1 VAEVLA
7 VLSEVFE
14 VEPAAFQRRRRDS
27 ALRGVGATMLIRHG
41 GLSQRDAGQELGM
54 GTGAA
59 VSRQL
64 RQLPERMEGDS
75 VLRRRTRQAEVRL
88 EAMRRGAA
96 GL

>member
-1 VAEVLA
+1 
-7 VLSEVFE
+7 
-14 VEPAAFQRRRRDS
+14 
-27 ALRGVGATMLIRHG
+27 
-41 GLSQRDAGQELGM
+41 M